1 MIINAMLV
9 PHQPLSCT
17 QAKAEAR
24 SVRILIT
31 GATGALGGAIA
42 RQLSGTGSHL
52 LLWGR
57 KAERLSAITEICRA
71 AGAQVTALQLDLSD
85 IPVALA
91 ALRAEDDAAQI
102 DAALFVA
109 GQGDG
114 IAKGEVVESAEQVA
128 QLASINFGTPA
139 ALAAELAGRMAN
151 RGAGRLLLVGS
162 AAGFHALPQAPAYA
176 ASKAGLARFAEALR
190 IAVQPHGVQ
199 VTLVSPGF
207 IDWAEG
213 GRPMPR
219 GLMLSLDKAAQRI
232 LAAFDKGAGHAIIP
246 RRFALLRWL
255 DRVLPSALRDHL
267 LRSLKP

>member
-1 MIINAMLV
+1 MLD
-9 PHQPLSCT
+9 PHQPPSCT
-17 QAKAEAR
+17 RPKGEAR

-31 GATGALGGAIA
+31 GATGALGGALA
-42 RQLSGTGSHL
+42 RQLAGTDTHL

-57 KAERLSAITEICRA
+57 NAERLSAITAICQA
-71 AGAQVTALQLDLSD
+71 AGAEVTALQLDLSD

-91 ALRAEDDAAQI
+91 ALHAEDDAAPI
-102 DAALFVA
+102 EAALFVA

-114 IAKGEVVESAEQVA
+114 LAEGEVVESAEQVA
-128 QLASINFGTPA
+128 RLANINFTAPA
-139 ALAAELAGRMAN
+139 ALAAELAGRMAT
-151 RGAGRLLLVGS
+151 RGSGRLLLVGS
-162 AAGFHALPQAPAYA
+162 AAGFHALPQAPTYA

-232 LAAFDKGAGHAIIP
+232 LATFDKGAGHAIMP

-255 DRVLPSALRDHL
+255 DRALPTALRDRL
-267 LRSLKP
+267 LLSLKP